1 MLYASGMQRSLRHSS
16 KAEPIVPV
24 DIDDLEDT
32 MALYYGKEPDR
43 ARFFQT
49 ATLVPMLG
57 TMAAVLGDQECL
69 NQLDEIAPRL
79 KGVTKERW
87 FTQKTLEN

>member
-1 MLYASGMQRSLRHSS
+1 M
-16 KAEPIVPV
+16 PV